1 MASLLTG
8 SSAVVKGGGVR
19 RIYTDGHQFLQQ
31 SSQCHKPLGMSLC
44 IPRAGITNSNPLIG
58 ALFIY
63 SFIPQISSEH
73 LQHIRHLSRYWR
85 YNSEQSKWDSLPSRI
100 FQVGVHDL
108 WDVWCHI
115 QSCLSLL
122 ESGRSALFYPTQS
135 TIYPCSQHI
144 LIEHLLHARA
154 LLLLLLSR
162 FSHVQLCATP
172 EMTAHQAPP
181 SLGFSRQ
188 EHWSGL
194 PFPSPMPEP

>member
-1 MASLLTG
+1 MQLWKGEVSEEFIQTDTNFFNNHLNATNLLECLCASQGQVLPIPTHWLE
-8 SSAVVKGGGVR
+8 
-19 RIYTDGHQFLQQ
+19 
-31 SSQCHKPLGMSLC
+31 LC
-44 IPRAGITNSNPLIG
+44 S
-58 ALFIY
+58 FIH

-85 YNSEQSKWDSLPSRI
+85 YNSEQSKCDSLPSRI

-162 FSHVQLCATP
+162 FSHVRLCATP
-172 EMTAHQAPP
+172 EMTAHQALP

>member
-1 MASLLTG
+1 MQLWKGEVSEEFIQTDTNFFNNHLNATNLLECLYASQGQVLPIPTHWLE
-8 SSAVVKGGGVR
+8 
-19 RIYTDGHQFLQQ
+19 
-31 SSQCHKPLGMSLC
+31 LC
-44 IPRAGITNSNPLIG
+44 S
-58 ALFIY
+58 FIH

-85 YNSEQSKWDSLPSRI
+85 YNSEQSKCDSLPSRI